1 MKTRIFIERY
11 RSKKN
16 TFIWVLKN
24 LVIIAMGVIFFAS
37 PYLFEVSKLITWILL
52 ISVCWFFVDYCYR
65 NIYNK

>member
-16 TFIWVLKN
+16 TFVWVLKN
-24 LVIIAMGVIFFAS
+24 LAVIAMIAIFIAS

-52 ISVCWFFVDYCYR
+52 ILVCWFFVDYCYR

>member
-1 MKTRIFIERY
+1 MMFVEHY
-11 RSKKN
+11 RSLKN

-24 LVIIAMGVIFFAS
+24 LVIIAMITVFFVS

-52 ISVCWFFVDYCYR
+52 IPVFWFFVDYCYR